1 MDEVN
6 GSPGEFCPFV
16 GLQPYNE
23 GDHEYFFGRERDTRV
38 ISSNLFAAPLTV
50 LYGPSGV
57 GKSSLLRAGVL
68 PRLHSSPRTAV
79 LIFDG
84 WADQNVLTTLKARCL
99 EAIAESTGAEVSF
112 DPTQPLDEILHGAL
126 QNSGTTLLVIFDQF
140 EEYFL
145 YHPQSDRENPFDS
158 EFARAVNRED
168 VDANFLL
175 AMRED
180 ALSRLDRFR
189 TRIPNVLGNALRLR
203 HLDAES
209 ARDAMRKPLE
219 VYASLHSDLP
229 AMSIEDALVEELIE
243 EIQVEKLMIGQ
254 SGQGVIERANTDGE
268 VRIEAPFLQLAL
280 TRLWHEERESDS
292 QVLRLE
298 TLHALGGAGRIIRT
312 HMDSAM
318 NALSTEEQEIAAD
331 LFRYMVTPSGTK
343 IAYTVADLEYYA
355 GADMPLE
362 PILEKLAQGDVR
374 IMRPVTTPGEP
385 GVLRYQIYHDVLAP
399 AVLDWRSRFENY
411 KQLLGLFDLLVEK
424 GDMES
429 AFKVYQDIVQRTP
442 QLAFFPERYEVQK
455 ILGRGELGVTYLI
468 VDPNENIPLAA
479 TILDHSFDFTR
490 EDLNQ
495 FVSLMEKLADSPRI
509 SRVLGFSRHRSE
521 TYWLTEFIAG
531 PTLRIRLGG
540 DPPLTYRE
548 AMDIARQVTEALE
561 DGHRQGIPFLIL
573 RPSNIML
580 SDEGVKLVNYGLA
593 QLISGKRKLD
603 SHVGKFMDDYL
614 APEQLTGGIGDER
627 SDIYALGTI
636 LYEMLIGHP
645 PSVGR
650 FYYPSEV
657 NVEATEAVDILID
670 HARENDPNRRFPSAT
685 EMHTEID
692 RITTSSLRMKPN
704 QILRIGLAWI
714 SERYKR
720 LTSKKGFIFFLPAL
734 AALLAL
740 SLLPGIP
747 AQAVLL
753 GRVFF
758 PFLLNSIV
766 ISILCDS
773 VIRAVARRRG
783 LGSLSTSGRGMGA
796 LLGLVLTL
804 HIIRSAGID
813 PILQTRYVLDGFFF
827 GSLVYSIFLSAL
839 AIAIVIAV
847 AWITDRLFK
856 SYTSGFYWGFAA
868 LVVLDIVLMLLGQS
882 TGFSMQI

>member
-1 MDEVN
+1 
-6 GSPGEFCPFV
+6 
-16 GLQPYNE
+16 
-23 GDHEYFFGRERDTRV
+23 
-38 ISSNLFAAPLTV
+38 
-50 LYGPSGV
+50 
-57 GKSSLLRAGVL
+57 
-68 PRLHSSPRTAV
+68 
-79 LIFDG
+79 
-84 WADQNVLTTLKARCL
+84 
-99 EAIAESTGAEVSF
+99 
-112 DPTQPLDEILHGAL
+112 
-126 QNSGTTLLVIFDQF
+126 
-140 EEYFL
+140 
-145 YHPQSDRENPFDS
+145 
-158 EFARAVNRED
+158 
-168 VDANFLL
+168 
-175 AMRED
+175 
-180 ALSRLDRFR
+180 
-189 TRIPNVLGNALRLR
+189 
-203 HLDAES
+203 
-209 ARDAMRKPLE
+209 
-219 VYASLHSDLP
+219 
-229 AMSIEDALVEELIE
+229 
-243 EIQVEKLMIGQ
+243 
-254 SGQGVIERANTDGE
+254 
-268 VRIEAPFLQLAL
+268 
-280 TRLWHEERESDS
+280 
-292 QVLRLE
+292 
-298 TLHALGGAGRIIRT
+298 
-312 HMDSAM
+312 
-318 NALSTEEQEIAAD
+318 
-331 LFRYMVTPSGTK
+331 
-343 IAYTVADLEYYA
+343 
-355 GADMPLE
+355 
-362 PILEKLAQGDVR
+362 
-374 IMRPVTTPGEP
+374 
-385 GVLRYQIYHDVLAP
+385 
-399 AVLDWRSRFENY
+399 
-411 KQLLGLFDLLVEK
+411 
-424 GDMES
+424 
-429 AFKVYQDIVQRTP
+429 
-442 QLAFFPERYEVQK
+442 
-455 ILGRGELGVTYLI
+455 
-468 VDPNENIPLAA
+468 
-479 TILDHSFDFTR
+479 
-490 EDLNQ
+490 
-495 FVSLMEKLADSPRI
+495 
-509 SRVLGFSRHRSE
+509 
-521 TYWLTEFIAG
+521 
-531 PTLRIRLGG
+531 
-540 DPPLTYRE
+540 
-548 AMDIARQVTEALE
+548 
-561 DGHRQGIPFLIL
+561 
-573 RPSNIML
+573 
-580 SDEGVKLVNYGLA
+580 
-593 QLISGKRKLD
+593 
-603 SHVGKFMDDYL
+603 MDDYL